1 MDLDWSFILKDKS
14 HLSWMYVNV
23 VQWNGWIMI
32 YTIQHALDNLE
43 MTKDG
48 LCTYCKTLLLQCWH
62 II

>member
-1 MDLDWSFILKDKS
+1 
-14 HLSWMYVNV
+14 MYVNV